1 MGNMSANEELEEHVH
16 EAKEPFDKR
25 VAATMA
31 IIAATLAVV
40 SVSGHILTTD
50 ELLAQAK
57 ASDMWAQYQAKSIRR
72 FSAEATRDE
81 LSSAKS
87 DQALVAKYSQAME
100 HYKKDE
106 EGIKEKAEEF
116 EKESD
121 TAGKKAL
128 RLHFGEVFL
137 EIAIVFSSLAILTKR
152 DLLYWVAVLSGAS
165 GVVLGCLAF
174 FV

>member
-1 MGNMSANEELEEHVH
+1 MSANEELEEHVH
-16 EAKEPFDKR
+16 EAKEPFDKK

-31 IIAATLAVV
+31 ILAATLAVV
-40 SVSGHILTTD
+40 SVSGQIMTTH

-57 ASDMWAQYQAKSIRR
+57 ASDRWAQYQAKSIRR
-72 FSAEATRDE
+72 FSAEATKDV
-81 LSSAKS
+81 LSASKS
-87 DQALVAKYSQAME
+87 EEALAAKYGKASE

-106 EGIKEKAEEF
+106 EDVKKIAEEF
-116 EKESD
+116 EKESED
-121 TAGKKAL
+121 AGKKAL

-137 EIAIVFSSLAILTKR
+137 EMAIVFSSLAILTKR
-152 DLLYWVAVLSGAS
+152 DLLYWVAVLSGAC

>member
-1 MGNMSANEELEEHVH
+1 MSAAEELHEHAH

-50 ELLAQAK
+50 ELLTEGK
-57 ASDMWAQYQAKSIRR
+57 AADRWAQYQAKSIRR
-72 FSAEATRDE
+72 FSAEATKDV
-81 LSSAKS
+81 LSSAKA
-87 DQALVAKYSQAME
+87 DPALIAKYGATMDR
-100 HYKKDE
+100 YKKESE
-106 EGIKEKAEEF
+106 EIQVLAEEF
-116 EKESD
+116 EKESE

-152 DLLYWVAVLSGAS
+152 SMLYWVAVLAAGA
-165 GVVLGCLAF
+165 GVVLGCLVF

>member
-1 MGNMSANEELEEHVH
+1 MSANEELQEHVH

-31 IIAATLAVV
+31 IIAATLAIV
-40 SVSGHILTTD
+40 SVSGQIMTTH
-50 ELLAQAK
+50 ELLAEGK
-57 ASDMWAQYQAKSIRR
+57 AADRWSQYQAKSIRR
-72 FSAEATRDE
+72 FSAEATKDI
-81 LSSAKS
+81 LSSSKS
-87 DQALVAKYSQAME
+87 DEAMAAKYGKAVE

-106 EGIKEKAEEF
+106 EDVKKIAEEF
-116 EKESD
+116 ENESE
-121 TAGKKAL
+121 TAGKKAM

-152 DLLYWVAVLSGAS
+152 DLMYWVAVLSGAA
-165 GVVLGCLAF
+165 GAVLGCLAF